1 MAYWD
6 TEDREDGVEE
16 DEGVDDG
23 FEDAVLFAAS
33 HSELPLEVLKDI
45 QTNNDYMKRTLP
57 YESLQEAISAA
68 TLLQR
73 VCGDSD
79 GWIAEQTQTII
90 SNLAATVEQLTL
102 KPERLITTKARG
114 QSSPEL
120 AIEVLEEARK
130 FIDEAILEFKSG
142 E

>member
-6 TEDREDGVEE
+6 DEDREDGVEG
-16 DEGVDDG
+16 DEGGEDG
-23 FEDAVLFAAS
+23 YEDAVLFAAS
-33 HSELPLEVLKDI
+33 HSELPVEILKDI
-45 QTNNDYMKRTLP
+45 QTNHDYMKRTLP
-57 YESLQEAISAA
+57 YELLQEAILAA

-73 VCGDSD
+73 VCGDGD

-102 KPERLITTKARG
+102 KPERLITTKARA

-130 FIDEAILEFKSG
+130 FIDESILEFKSG